1 MATTTTPFDIKNLFE
16 DTETPKDELI
26 QKMSETSYSK
36 EEISD
41 ALKNTDFTTDES
53 KEVMEFILEGCV
65 KNATGLD
72 YYDNI
77 RENFTS
83 IIVEACLQKKI
94 DSIISIINESR
105 ILSNI
110 DDANKLNNATEAF
123 IKLYENINS
132 KSSRLKLL
140 PEIDKKIIVQY
151 VHWTSDNELTSIS
164 YLREILEFNQSAIND
179 AFIGALKAQSSSD
192 ATKEVVEKE
201 KEEKEIKAFKEKIF
215 CKLLKIGKGLPS
227 INTIFNSL
235 PDSNL
240 STIINGL
247 EETKLI
253 EAISNMPSDLL
264 NRVIKLNKEKVT
276 ETFQN
281 MSQHKK
287 EELLG
292 KIQSPDILKQFME
305 KMTTE
310 EREAINT
317 GDGTLSSDVVKE
329 IMDDMRNEAN
339 EVNNDY
345 NELFKN
351 KWSNRFSR
359 VSELGKKI
367 SVSILKMRIGW
378 REDFLTNLASM
389 HTSNDCLGLI
399 SRVQFALYIR
409 SSKKYQQLNKD
420 LEAEQKSIEKIK
432 STRAKKEEKNK
443 ELREDIKNRKMNIS
457 AKSQEVIVRR
467 KKIENI
473 QGIQRLIKSTET
485 TKKSNLG
492 DFKIKN
498 DLLEMA
504 WAYVLE
510 GSAAIS
516 EIDETKIKEIIT
528 NNNYHLGNLTEDQ
541 LNSLAKKMTLQIEK
555 LKEIYK
561 DPEELEE
568 ATGKLMGRGMSN
580 FALIIAITTLTITGL
595 IILLTMILS

>member
-1 MATTTTPFDIKNLFE
+1 M
-16 DTETPKDELI
+16 
-26 QKMSETSYSK
+26 Q
-36 EEISD
+36 
-41 ALKNTDFTTDES
+41 
-53 KEVMEFILEGCV
+53 
-65 KNATGLD
+65 
-72 YYDNI
+72 
-77 RENFTS
+77 
-83 IIVEACLQKKI
+83 
-94 DSIISIINESR
+94 
-105 ILSNI
+105 
-110 DDANKLNNATEAF
+110 
-123 IKLYENINS
+123 YENIY
-132 KSSRLKLL
+132 R
-140 PEIDKKIIVQY
+140 KKIK
-151 VHWTSDNELTSIS
+151 D
-164 YLREILEFNQSAIND
+164 
-179 AFIGALKAQSSSD
+179 
-192 ATKEVVEKE
+192 
-201 KEEKEIKAFKEKIF
+201 
-215 CKLLKIGKGLPS
+215 
-227 INTIFNSL
+227 
-235 PDSNL
+235 
-240 STIINGL
+240 II
-247 EETKLI
+247 
-253 EAISNMPSDLL
+253 
-264 NRVIKLNKEKVT
+264 
-276 ETFQN
+276 
-281 MSQHKK
+281 
-287 EELLG
+287 
-292 KIQSPDILKQFME
+292 
-305 KMTTE
+305 
-310 EREAINT
+310 
-317 GDGTLSSDVVKE
+317 DV
-329 IMDDMRNEAN
+329 MRNEAN
-339 EVNNDY
+339 EVNKDY
-345 NELFKN
+345 NEIFKN

-409 SSKKYQQLNKD
+409 SSKRYQQLNKD

-457 AKSQEVIVRR
+457 SKSEEVIVRR

-473 QGIQRLIKSTET
+473 QRIQRLIKSTET

-504 WAYVLE
+504 WAYVLD

>member
-1 MATTTTPFDIKNLFE
+1 MATTTTPFDIKNLFK

-41 ALKNTDFTTDES
+41 ALKNTDFTTKES

-77 RENFTS
+77 TKNFTS
-83 IIVEACLQKKI
+83 IIVEACLQNKI
-94 DSIISIINESR
+94 DSIISIINNSR
-105 ILSNI
+105 ILSKISN
-110 DDANKLNNATEAF
+110 ANLINNATDAF
-123 IKLYENINS
+123 INLYENINS

-140 PEIDKKIIVQY
+140 PEIDKRIILQY
-151 VHWTSDNELTSIS
+151 VNWTSDNELTSIS

-179 AFIGALKAQSSSD
+179 AFIKALKAQPSSD

-201 KEEKEIKAFKEKIF
+201 KKEKELKAFKEKLF

-264 NRVIKLNKEKVT
+264 NRVIKLNNEKVT
-276 ETFQN
+276 EAFQK
-281 MSQHKK
+281 MSQRKK

-310 EREAINT
+310 EREAINS
-317 GDGTLSSDVVKE
+317 GEGTLSSDGVKE
-329 IMDDMRNEAN
+329 IMDDMRSEAN
-339 EVNNDY
+339 EVNKDY
-345 NELFKN
+345 NEIFKN

-367 SVSILKMRIGW
+367 SVAILKMRIGW

-409 SSKKYQQLNKD
+409 SSKRYQQLNKD
-420 LEAEQKSIEKIK
+420 LEAEQKSIEEIK
-432 STRAKKEEKNK
+432 SARAEKEEKNK

-528 NNNYHLGNLTEDQ
+528 NNNYHLGNLTEEQ
-541 LNSLAKKMTLQIEK
+541 LNSLAKRMTLQIEK

>member
-1 MATTTTPFDIKNLFE
+1 MATTTTPFDIKNLFK

-65 KNATGLD
+65 ENTTGLD

-77 RENFTS
+77 RKNFTS

-179 AFIGALKAQSSSD
+179 AFIEALKAQPRSD

-201 KEEKEIKAFKEKIF
+201 KEEKELKAFKEKLF

-264 NRVIKLNKEKVT
+264 NRVIKLNNEKVT
-276 ETFQN
+276 EAFKN
-281 MSQHKK
+281 MSQRKK

-310 EREAINT
+310 EREAIKS
-317 GDGTLSSDVVKE
+317 DEGTLSSDGVKE

-339 EVNNDY
+339 EVNKDY
-345 NELFKN
+345 NEIFKN

-367 SVSILKMRIGW
+367 SVAILKMRIGW
-378 REDFLTNLASM
+378 RESFLTNLASM

-409 SSKKYQQLNKD
+409 SSKRYQQLNKD

-432 STRAKKEEKNK
+432 SARAEKEEKNK

-528 NNNYHLGNLTEDQ
+528 NNNYHLGNLTEEQ

>member
-1 MATTTTPFDIKNLFE
+1 MATTTTPFDIKNLFK

-53 KEVMEFILEGCV
+53 KEIMKFILEGCV
-65 KNATGLD
+65 KNATGSD

-110 DDANKLNNATEAF
+110 DNANILNNATEAF

-179 AFIGALKAQSSSD
+179 AFIEALKAQPSSD
-192 ATKEVVEKE
+192 ATKE
-201 KEEKEIKAFKEKIF
+201 KEEKELKAFKEKLF

-264 NRVIKLNKEKVT
+264 NRVIKLNNEKVT
-276 ETFQN
+276 GAFQK
-281 MSQHKK
+281 MSQRKK

-310 EREAINT
+310 EREAINS
-317 GDGTLSSDVVKE
+317 GEGTLSSDGVKE

-339 EVNNDY
+339 EVNKDY
-345 NELFKN
+345 NEIFKN

-367 SVSILKMRIGW
+367 SVAILKMRIGW

-409 SSKKYQQLNKD
+409 SSKRYQQLNKD

-432 STRAKKEEKNK
+432 STRAEKEEKNK

-504 WAYVLE
+504 WAYVLQ

-528 NNNYHLGNLTEDQ
+528 NNNYHLGNLTEEQ

>member
-1 MATTTTPFDIKNLFE
+1 MATTTTPFDIKNLFK

-26 QKMSETSYSK
+26 QKLSETSYSK

-53 KEVMEFILEGCV
+53 KEVMKFILEGCV
-65 KNATGLD
+65 ENTTGLD

-140 PEIDKKIIVQY
+140 PEIDKKIIVKY
-151 VHWTSDNELTSIS
+151 VNWTSDNELTSIS
-164 YLREILEFNQSAIND
+164 YLREILDFNQSAIND
-179 AFIGALKAQSSSD
+179 AFIEALKAQPSSD

-264 NRVIKLNKEKVT
+264 NRVIKLNNEKVT
-276 ETFQN
+276 EAFQN

-310 EREAINT
+310 EREAINS
-317 GDGTLSSDVVKE
+317 GEGTLSSDGVKE
-329 IMDDMRNEAN
+329 IMDDMRSEAN
-339 EVNNDY
+339 EVNKDY
-345 NELFKN
+345 NEIFKN

-359 VSELGKKI
+359 VRELGKKI
-367 SVSILKMRIGW
+367 SVAILKMRIGW

-409 SSKKYQQLNKD
+409 SSKRYQQLNKD

-432 STRAKKEEKNK
+432 STRAEKEEKNK

-457 AKSQEVIVRR
+457 SKSEEVIVRR

-473 QGIQRLIKSTET
+473 QRIQRLIKSTET

-504 WAYVLE
+504 WAYVLD

-528 NNNYHLGNLTEDQ
+528 NNNYHLGNLTEEQ

>member
-1 MATTTTPFDIKNLFE
+1 MATTTTPFDIKNLFK

-26 QKMSETSYSK
+26 KKMSETSYSK

-41 ALKNTDFTTDES
+41 ALKNTDFTTKES

-77 RENFTS
+77 TKNFTS
-83 IIVEACLQKKI
+83 IIVEACLQNKI
-94 DSIISIINESR
+94 DSIISIINNSR
-105 ILSNI
+105 ILSKISN
-110 DDANKLNNATEAF
+110 ANLINNATDAF
-123 IKLYENINS
+123 INLYENINS

-140 PEIDKKIIVQY
+140 PEIDKRIILQY
-151 VHWTSDNELTSIS
+151 VNWTSDNELTSIS

-179 AFIGALKAQSSSD
+179 AFIKALKAQPSSD

-201 KEEKEIKAFKEKIF
+201 KKEKELKAFKEKLF

-264 NRVIKLNKEKVT
+264 NRVIKLNNEKVT
-276 ETFQN
+276 EAFQK
-281 MSQHKK
+281 MSQRKK

-310 EREAINT
+310 EREAINS
-317 GDGTLSSDVVKE
+317 GEGTLSSDGVKE
-329 IMDDMRNEAN
+329 IMDDMRSEAN
-339 EVNNDY
+339 EVNKDY
-345 NELFKN
+345 NEIFKN

-367 SVSILKMRIGW
+367 SVAILKMRIGW

-409 SSKKYQQLNKD
+409 SSKRYQQLNKD

-432 STRAKKEEKNK
+432 SARAEKEEKNK

-528 NNNYHLGNLTEDQ
+528 NNNYHLGNLTEEQ

>member
-1 MATTTTPFDIKNLFE
+1 MATTTTPFDIKNLFK

-65 KNATGLD
+65 ENTTGSD

-83 IIVEACLQKKI
+83 IIIEACLQKKI

-179 AFIGALKAQSSSD
+179 AFIEALKAQPSSD

-264 NRVIKLNKEKVT
+264 NRVIKLNNEKVT
-276 ETFQN
+276 EAFQN

-310 EREAINT
+310 EREAINS
-317 GDGTLSSDVVKE
+317 GEGTLSSDGVKE
-329 IMDDMRNEAN
+329 IMDDMRSEAN
-339 EVNNDY
+339 EVNKDY
-345 NELFKN
+345 NEIFKN

-367 SVSILKMRIGW
+367 SVAILKMRIGW

-409 SSKKYQQLNKD
+409 SSKRYQQLNKD
-420 LEAEQKSIEKIK
+420 LEAEQKSIEQIK
-432 STRAKKEEKNK
+432 SARAEKEEKNK

-504 WAYVLE
+504 WAYVLD

-528 NNNYHLGNLTEDQ
+528 NNNYHLGNLTEEQ